1 MNKASLLFALAV
13 AVAAPSFAAE
23 PAPPANPYA
32 MRIAPAER
40 FDVGP
45 LRVERHGSGGRALVL
60 IPGLASGAWVWQDVV
75 RAFSGQ
81 QAVYVVTLPG
91 FDGRDAA
98 PSNLAAV
105 RKALGELIVA
115 RSLDKPV
122 LVGHS
127 LGGMLALAVAED
139 SPGLVGGV
147 VAVDGLPVLPGT
159 EGYTPE
165 QRAAALAQAGSAQGQ
180 YSKEQFAAG
189 QQAYMSSE
197 GVLDMTRADM
207 LAELTSRSD
216 PAAVRRAVA
225 DALALDLRPGLSRI
239 SAPIL
244 EISPYFAADQSQVGI
259 TEQAKLEFYKSL
271 LAGAPKVE
279 VVSISPARH
288 FVMFDQPAKLLDA
301 LRTFLSKLG
310 G

>member
-13 AVAAPSFAAE
+13 AAAAPSFAAE
-23 PAPPANPYA
+23 PAAPANPYA

-40 FDVGP
+40 FVVGP
-45 LRVERHGSGGRALVL
+45 LLVERHGSGGRALVL

-75 RAFSGQ
+75 RALSGR

-91 FDGRDAA
+91 FDGRDTTT
-98 PSNLAAV
+98 SNLAAV
-105 RKALGELIVA
+105 RKALGELIVSRA
-115 RSLDKPV
+115 LDKPV

-139 SPGLVGGV
+139 SPALVGGV
-147 VAVDGLPVLPGT
+147 VAVDALPVLPGT
-159 EGYTPE
+159 ESFTPE
-165 QRAAALAQAGSAQGQ
+165 QRAAAFAQASMVQVQ
-180 YSKEQFAAG
+180 YSKERFAAG
-189 QQAYMSSE
+189 QQAYMSTE
-197 GVLDMTRADM
+197 GALDMTRADM

-216 PAAVRRAVA
+216 PAAVGRAMT

-239 SAPIL
+239 TAPIL
-244 EISPYFAADQSQVGI
+244 EISPYFAADQSQVGV
-259 TEQAKLEFYKSL
+259 TEQAKVDFYKSL
-271 LAGAPKVE
+271 LAGAPKVD

-288 FVMFDQPAKLLDA
+288 FVMFDQPAKLLDT